1 MDLKEVKIILS
12 RYYEGLTTEEE
23 ESALA
28 GYFAGDDVAEELYID
43 REWFRHS
50 GDMNVPEPGE
60 GFSERLNAVTGTGK
74 SLADKSSIRV
84 LRYSRIAAT
93 IALLISGYLI
103 AHSVFSKPAYMK
115 DTYSDPQM
123 AMAEVQRVLAE
134 VSLNMK
140 KGTEGLPELK
150 KLGEAPAALA
160 TFRSASR
167 TAAKSIEALDLKA
180 KTSETEE
187 KNRKSQ
193 IQ

>member
-28 GYFAGDDVAEELYID
+28 EYFAGDDVAEELYID

-50 GDMNVPEPGE
+50 GDIKVPEPGE
-60 GFSERLNAVTGTGK
+60 DFSVRLSAVAK
-74 SLADKSSIRV
+74 PDNSFSYRKSIRV
-84 LRYSRIAAT
+84 IRYSRIAAT

-103 AHSVFSKPAYMK
+103 AQNIFSKPAYMK

-140 KGTEGLPELK
+140 KGAEGLPELR
-150 KLGEAPAALA
+150 KLGEAPAALT
-160 TFRSASR
+160 TFKSASR
-167 TAAKSIEALDLKA
+167 TAAKSIEALDLKVKA
-180 KTSETEE
+180 SETEV
-187 KNRKSQ
+187 KK
-193 IQ
+193 